1 LTSFFEKAICKTPS
15 QNYFLARTIVINEMI
30 NYFDTVLTEVSDRR
44 VALAEADPL
53 ER

>member
-1 LTSFFEKAICKTPS
+1 
-15 QNYFLARTIVINEMI
+15 MI

-44 VALAEADPL
+44 VALAEADPV